1 MSLFAKRS
9 TATTLEGLKAE
20 WNDCKQCPFYVQRKQ
35 VVMGVGAPGAIVFAV
50 GEAPGKYEDKEGVP
64 FVGRGG
70 VTTKNEFQKVGIPL
84 DHLFLTNTII
94 CLPFKWSSTVRKAW
108 MDNCAD
114 RLEAELLIVK
124 PKMIVALG
132 APASRRFLPVG
143 AKGELRGR
151 TFTYRGI
158 PGITT
163 IHPAALN
170 RQERV
175 GAKRTAR
182 ETVDFDMAA
191 VRKLYQEVLKGGP

>member
-9 TATTLEGLKAE
+9 TATTLEALKTE

-35 VVMGVGAPGAIVFAV
+35 VVMGVGSPGAFVFVV
-50 GEAPGKYEDKEGVP
+50 GQSPGKEEDREGIP
-64 FVGRGG
+64 FIGRGG
-70 VTTKNEFQKVGIPL
+70 KTTKDEFQRVGIPTE
-84 DHLFLTNTII
+84 HLFLTNVLV
-94 CLPFKWSSTVRKAW
+94 CMPFKWSPNVRKAW
-108 MDNCAD
+108 ADSCAD

-132 APASRRFLPVG
+132 APASTRFLPAG

-158 PGITT
+158 PGVTT

-175 GAKRTAR
+175 GAKRSTR
-182 ETVDFDMAA
+182 ETVDIDMSA
-191 VRKLYQEVLKGGP
+191 VRKLYQQVLKGD